1 MKKGLIVF
9 YQSINVWEIGQIN
22 SVYSFFTN
30 SVEQTYNNLQR
41 KLKHACWYKRGLL
54 QTRVIIYVWIE
65 HIPVKN

>member
-9 YQSINVWEIGQIN
+9 YQSFNVWEIGQIN

-30 SVEQTYNNLQR
+30 SAEQTYNNLQL
-41 KLKHACWYKRGLL
+41 KLRHA
-54 QTRVIIYVWIE
+54 RVIIYVWIE